1 MREDPSR
8 SPDEANGVAG
18 RVVPVFAVTGGRTR
32 SAGTDLPME
41 SLVTVTEHA
50 KQAEN
55 LRKEYRVIL
64 DIAERPVSLVE
75 VGAALDVPVGVAR
88 VLVSDLAEAN
98 YLDGPR
104 APRHRRRRSSE
115 SGRADATFGRPP
127 CQVTAGRSRSRSSW
141 RVDSASARRR
151 WCRPFPRS
159 RRCSPRS
166 P

>member
-1 MREDPSR
+1 MSEDPSR
-8 SPDEANGVAG
+8 PPDEANGVAG

-98 YLDGPR
+98 YLAVHEPLDTDG
-104 APRHRRRRSSE
+104 
-115 SGRADATFGRPP
+115 DGRPSP
-127 CQVTAGRSRSRSSW
+127 AVLTRLLDGLR
-141 RVDSASARRR
+141 AR
-151 WCRPFPRS
+151 
-159 RRCSPRS
+159 
-166 P
+166 

>member
-8 SPDEANGVAG
+8 SPDEATGVAG

-41 SLVTVTEHA
+41 SLVTVTENA

-98 YLDGPR
+98 YLTVHEPLDTDG
-104 APRHRRRRSSE
+104 
-115 SGRADATFGRPP
+115 DGRPSP
-127 CQVTAGRSRSRSSW
+127 AVLTRLLDGLR
-141 RVDSASARRR
+141 AR
-151 WCRPFPRS
+151 
-159 RRCSPRS
+159 
-166 P
+166 

>member
-1 MREDPSR
+1 MSEDPSR
-8 SPDEANGVAG
+8 SPDGANGVAG

-98 YLDGPR
+98 YLTVHEPLDTDG
-104 APRHRRRRSSE
+104 
-115 SGRADATFGRPP
+115 DGRPSP
-127 CQVTAGRSRSRSSW
+127 AVLTRLLDGLR
-141 RVDSASARRR
+141 AR
-151 WCRPFPRS
+151 
-159 RRCSPRS
+159 
-166 P
+166 